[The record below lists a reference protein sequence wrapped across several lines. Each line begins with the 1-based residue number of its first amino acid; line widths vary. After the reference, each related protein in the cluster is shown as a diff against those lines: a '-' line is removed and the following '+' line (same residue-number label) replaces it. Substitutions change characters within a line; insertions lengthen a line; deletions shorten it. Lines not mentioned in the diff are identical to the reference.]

1 MKSDQS
7 DIDSEIAEV
16 RYQIRTMMQHLSE
29 EGEMLTDLRDQITS
43 CISDKDNDAHF
54 NKCIDIFEMS
64 KNLTRDTARR
74 IGELQELLAEYQKL
88 IELKRKQALDDTARR
103 PPRTKK

>member
-1 MKSDQS
+1 MRSDQS

-16 RYQIRTMMQHLSE
+16 RYQIRSIMQHLSE

-43 CISDKDNDAHF
+43 CISDKGNDTHF
-54 NKCIDIFEMS
+54 NKCTDIFEMS

-74 IGELQELLAEYQKL
+74 IDKLQELLAEHHKL
-88 IELKRKQALDDTARR
+88 IGLKRKQTLDETARH
-103 PPRTKK
+103 PHKTKK